1 LGICPTT
8 PFNPGPL
15 LTDSDVD
22 CAPPVAAFLI
32 MAHVVTVKFIPKTAE
47 DLADQALMEELAAS
61 GALTSP
67 GIYTVE
73 DLQRVDA
80 ELRAQDK

>member
-1 LGICPTT
+1 
-8 PFNPGPL
+8 
-15 LTDSDVD
+15 
-22 CAPPVAAFLI
+22 